1 MDIRITPTKL
11 SGTVKAI
18 ASKSDGH
25 RILICAALAD
35 RPTTVLLDTW
45 SKDME
50 ATLNV
55 VTAMGAKAHWVDTN
69 HLRIDP
75 IDEIPA
81 TATLDCGESG
91 STLRFLF
98 PVAAALGSN
107 GFTFTGRGKLPQRP
121 MEPLRSE
128 IVSHGAL
135 CKGAMLPMTIS
146 GQLHG
151 GNYTLPGD
159 ISSQYVS
166 GLLFALP
173 LLLEDSV
180 IHLASKP
187 ESEAYI
193 AMTLSTLS
201 QFGIKVEQKG
211 NDYHILGRQQY
222 RSPGTIT
229 VEGDWSNAA
238 FWLGAGAISD
248 TMTVTGLD
256 FRSRQGDKAMVDLM
270 EAMGAEVTKKGNS
283 VTVSPGSLHG
293 ITIDA
298 REIPDLVPILSVVA
312 TAAQGDTKITN
323 AKRLRLKE
331 CDRLAAISQC
341 LNALGGNVGELEDGL
356 IIHGKTSLK
365 GNTVSGFNDHRI
377 VMSMAMAALICQ
389 SDITVEGAEAVDK
402 SYPTFFEDYRQLGG
416 KAHVL

>member
-159 ISSQYVS
+159 ISSQYV
-166 GLLFALP
+166 FRTP
-173 LLLEDSV
+173 LCS
-180 IHLASKP
+180 S
-187 ESEAYI
+187 
-193 AMTLSTLS
+193 STVGRQCHS
-201 QFGIKVEQKG
+201 PGIKTG
-211 NDYHILGRQQY
+211 IRSIHCNDPVYVVSIRYQSRTKRERLSYLG
-222 RSPGTIT
+222 T
-229 VEGDWSNAA
+229 AA
-238 FWLGAGAISD
+238 IPLPRNHHRRRRLVQCCLLAGSRRHKRYD
-248 TMTVTGLD
+248 DRNRTR

-298 REIPDLVPILSVVA
+298 RGNSGSRPHPLCGGHRSSRRTL
-312 TAAQGDTKITN
+312 KITN

-341 LNALGGNVGELEDGL
+341 LNALGGNVVELEDGL

-377 VMSMAMAALICQ
+377 VMSM
-389 SDITVEGAEAVDK
+389 G
-402 SYPTFFEDYRQLGG
+402 YGG
-416 KAHVL
+416 SHLPERYYNGGSGSRG